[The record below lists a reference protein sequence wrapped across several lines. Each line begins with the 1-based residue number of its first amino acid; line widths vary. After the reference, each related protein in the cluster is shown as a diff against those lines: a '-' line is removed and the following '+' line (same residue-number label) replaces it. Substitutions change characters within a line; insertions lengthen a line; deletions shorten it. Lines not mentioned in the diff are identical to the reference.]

1 MDRGVPGDGYRRAC
15 SQLRP
20 SARAVQE
27 VMEMKE
33 KSDNDKE
40 KKNIPW
46 VRKKS
51 FVTAAASV
59 CLLVSLSAGTVA
71 ATDGQVVE
79 AIKDGVKE
87 IFLTIDKE
95 TLEKSAEGKEISVST
110 QEGVNIR
117 LIEGYGDDDQYYV
130 TLISHVDS
138 GTLGLKV
145 GEDETDITH
154 ELAEQGEVVAE
165 YDKDGRSYQVRVFGT
180 VDDPSM
186 EVTEK

>member
-1 MDRGVPGDGYRRAC
+1 MVQKLHILVIVVFANAGKVDITILMFCIKCSPCNRTRR
-15 SQLRP
+15 R
-20 SARAVQE
+20 
-27 VMEMKE
+27 
-33 KSDNDKE
+33 
-40 KKNIPW
+40 
-46 VRKKS
+46 
-51 FVTAAASV
+51 
-59 CLLVSLSAGTVA
+59 
-71 ATDGQVVE
+71 
-79 AIKDGVKE
+79 VKE

-145 GEDETDITH
+145 GEDETDITY

>member
-1 MDRGVPGDGYRRAC
+1 MDRGFPGDGYRRAC

-59 CLLVSLSAGTVA
+59 CLLVYLSAGTVA

-95 TLEKSAEGKEISVST
+95 TLEKSVEGKEISVST

-117 LIEGYGDDDQYYV
+117 IIEGYGDDDQYYV